1 MPAIN
6 PNDYNIDNF
15 NSQNLGPISV
25 SDFRSYVLNHN
36 LQGMDPLLSSFG
48 FNNNTLNV
56 YAPLLF
62 NPTNNVQDIPD
73 LSTVSFT
80 PSVYNNNTSPRPNNL
95 KQNIW
100 VTQDPFYGSPK
111 EEETF
116 EVTTKALENPG
127 SIDSWLVEGGFETS
141 VFTIRNFVN
150 LNNNEYGPTT
160 LFDYS
165 NPDFTSETT
174 GYKQY
179 PTTSLGNGASII
191 GSIVA
196 RTLGFS
202 STSFIDFP
210 SDLQDISQERRL
222 VELQNRIN
230 LNLVEDTLGYIN
242 LNPLGLLSGQNLIVP
257 SYTIT
262 RPKNFPGRVAQ
273 FTASLVDLTI
283 PVSIIPGND
292 KTQISSN
299 SFQSDLID
307 FTGKGQRDLLFF
319 NVYSSKYTPTT
330 LVKGW
335 DPDEATK
342 DTLLSRI
349 GQFFDDL
356 GKQGGDTYLS
366 ISDNTVTENESRVR
380 RVGNFLNNL
389 ISPTADKGLI
399 PTPETSVEPNDPF
412 VTMGADGQLPAL
424 EGLDNNSSFVENKH
438 ITPPIIVPGTTTDYY
453 PNKTTLKPSPS
464 DTDGENSN
472 FDHIMP
478 STNQLFDWR
487 DRNNSIAKRG
497 LLKYTQDMINRA
509 EDNGHRGGARFIGRF
524 DSDSN
529 IIQANTN
536 IGGGSV
542 KNTPKHKEV
551 SKGNLVRST
560 DNSHYCR
567 SWSTRNPYQN
577 HYDLIRADKL
587 YRLKNENNYLS
598 VLEESGH
605 VKIAPD
611 REQKGDF
618 DGEFRTIN
626 KTNEIKRYMFSIENL
641 AWKDAPE
648 KMGLPDCEIGPNG
661 GRLMWF
667 PPYDINFTENVS
679 VSWETNTFL
688 GRGEP
693 IYTYNNTERKGTL
706 SWTII
711 TDHPSILNQFKGEEE
726 EKIYRFFAGCGLSDG
741 ELLSLFFTES
751 EILEIESVTGSE
763 VLKQPEGT
771 NVVIENNLVA
781 ENNEVTPKPNIPLVE
796 PPIKTLEVYF
806 RNARRD
812 KLVGGVRAGEGRNI
826 TEELSVNYALDS
838 CTDPDCFSNS
848 GEKFNR
854 NQTFANNIENLIDF
868 LATEQGQPW
877 GVEIIGTT
885 SGAAN
890 KEYNQVLSRDR
901 AESVYTYLFNEIK
914 TRGQESSDHTYVKNG
929 VTGTT
934 KYVYDQQNMKVQRA
948 GWVCNEGSLCDTE
961 ISKIVKGKFTYKQK
975 QTYINPTEIQKNTR
989 FIVIANSEGGNSDL
1003 EDEDTIFVQSA
1014 TTEYNAMGDRKVN
1027 IRLFLNTDYV
1037 DKSISNEIESSL
1049 NLGEPPLLEDEEN
1062 IQIPTTSSQTI
1073 PFLSPF
1079 EQQYLDSAIQT
1090 QENLNTLNDLQQF
1103 EGFAGKD
1110 LIDRQ
1115 RVATQNAKENTG
1127 TNQPIDESPIG
1138 EDVEDSIVSDQT
1150 LRTISNR
1157 LVQKLYNECDYFEKI
1172 KKDSPFVYAGIADK
1186 IKHFHPSFHSTTPE
1200 GLNSR
1205 LTFLHQCTRQGPNIK
1220 DAETKTNNMA
1230 FGRPPICVLRI
1241 GDFWY
1246 TKIVIDSYNVTYE
1259 PLVWDMNPEGIGVQP
1274 MIAKV
1279 DLNFSMIGGSSL
1291 SGPISQLQNAVSY
1304 NFFANTSVYNSR
1316 KMYTSVGNY
1325 RTLEDKVADV
1335 LKGTEIGFGAFKSE
1349 EQVKKTEENKKTQVV
1364 TETVDPKQ
1372 EIDTAI
1378 INTLALT
1385 PLTKLDGGVG
1395 NELGS
1400 LTTIE
1405 TQPTETQPTT
1415 IDPIVGLISEK
1426 ESEAIVKTYPKA
1438 ETPKP
1443 KPKPKKVMD
1452 ILELENIIMLNLLY
1466 KQGPSLNNLN
1476 TLINGYVIN
1485 KGGVDNLGKY
1495 LSEHEFEEFN
1505 MVIYILV
1512 SDVVGFGFN
1521 QWGADLITRRN
1532 FGGEPRA
1539 KDLAN
1544 AISGQL
1550 TQTAKVNKGKIKISI
1565 ELLSSKFESSKFKT
1579 PQKVS
1584 VKLKNDGSIN
1594 F

>member
-36 LQGMDPLLSSFG
+36 LQGVDPLLSSFG

-116 EVTTKALENPG
+116 EVTSKALENPG

-150 LNNNEYGPTT
+150 LNNNDYGPTT

-165 NPDFTSETT
+165 NPDFTPEPT

-191 GSIVA
+191 GSVIG

-210 SDLQDISQERRL
+210 SDLQDIAKERRL
-222 VELQNRIN
+222 IELQNRIK
-230 LNLVEDTLGYIN
+230 LNFAEDTLGNIN

-257 SYTIT
+257 NYTIT
-262 RPKNFPGRVAQ
+262 RPKNFLGRVAQ
-273 FTASLVDLTI
+273 FTSSLAGLTI
-283 PVSIIPGND
+283 PRSIIPGD
-292 KTQISSN
+292 DRTQIGSN
-299 SFQSDLID
+299 FFQNDLID
-307 FTGKGQRDLLFF
+307 FTGKGQKDLLYF
-319 NVYSSKYTPTT
+319 NVYSSKYTPTS
-330 LVKGW
+330 LSKGW

-342 DTLLSRI
+342 DTLLGRI

-356 GKQGGDTYLS
+356 GKQEGNTYLRV
-366 ISDNTVTENESRVR
+366 SDTTTTENESRSR
-380 RVGNFLNNL
+380 RIGNFFNNL
-389 ISPTADKGLI
+389 LSPTADKGLI
-399 PTPETSVEPNDPF
+399 PTPETSIEPNDPF

-438 ITPPIIVPGTTTDYY
+438 VTPPIIVPGTTTDYY
-453 PNKTTLKPSPS
+453 PNKTTLTPSPS
-464 DTDGENSN
+464 DADGENSF
-472 FDHIMP
+472 FDHTTP
-478 STNQLFDWR
+478 STNRLFDWR

-497 LLKYTQDMINRA
+497 LLKYTQNMINRA

-551 SKGNLVRST
+551 SKGNLVRSS

-611 REQKGDF
+611 RDETGNFKDKN
-618 DGEFRTIN
+618 RTIN
-626 KTNEIKRYMFSIENL
+626 ESNEIKRYMFSIENL

-648 KMGLPDCEIGPNG
+648 KIGLPDCEIGPNG

-679 VSWETNTFL
+679 VSWESNTFL

-711 TDHPSILNQFKGEEE
+711 SDHPSILNQFKQESE
-726 EKIYRFFAGCGLSDG
+726 EKIYKFFAGCGLSDS
-741 ELLSLFFTES
+741 ELLSLFFTQS

-763 VLKQPEGT
+763 ISGESETV
-771 NVVIENNLVA
+771 NDVA
-781 ENNEVTPKPNIPLVE
+781 ENNEITPKPTIPSVS
-796 PPIKTLEVYF
+796 PPTKELNFYF

-812 KLVGGVRAGEGRNI
+812 TLQGGVRTGIGRNI
-826 TEELSVNYALDS
+826 DDELSANYALELCNS
-838 CTDPDCFSNS
+838 PECFTNN
-848 GEKFNR
+848 GEKFNK
-854 NQTFANNIENLIDF
+854 NQTFVDEIDGLIDF

-877 GVEIIGTT
+877 GIKIIGTT
-885 SGAAN
+885 SGSAN
-890 KEYNQVLSRDR
+890 KTYNNVLSRDR
-901 AESVYTYLFNEIK
+901 AESVYKYI
-914 TRGQESSDHTYVKNG
+914 SSRIEQKGKAGGDYIYEKNG

-934 KYVYDQQNMKVQRA
+934 KYVYNDQNMKLKKA
-948 GWVCNEGSLCDTE
+948 GWVCTDSDLCDKE
-961 ISKIVKGKFTYKQK
+961 ISSLSAGKFVYKQK
-975 QTYINPTEIQKNTR
+975 QSYISPTDIGEDSR
-989 FIVIANSEGGNSDL
+989 FIVIADSEGGNSDL
-1003 EDEDTIFVQSA
+1003 NDEDTIFVQSA
-1014 TTEYNAMGDRKVN
+1014 TTQSNAMEDRKVK
-1027 IRLFLNTDYV
+1027 IRLFLNTKYV
-1037 DKSISNEIESSL
+1037 DKALSNEIRDSL
-1049 NLGEPPLLEDEEN
+1049 DLGEPPIEDDEN
-1062 IQIPTTSSQTI
+1062 IQTPTI
-1073 PFLSPF
+1073 PFFSPF
-1079 EQQYLDSAIQT
+1079 EQQYFDSAIQT

-1138 EDVEDSIVSDQT
+1138 EGVEDSIVSDQT
-1150 LRTISNR
+1150 LRTLSNR

-1172 KKDSPFVYAGIADK
+1172 KKDSPFVYAGIVDK

-1205 LTFLHQCTRQGPNIK
+1205 LTFLHQCTRQGPNIR
-1220 DAETKTNNMA
+1220 DTDTKTTNMA

-1246 TKIVIDSYNVTYE
+1246 TKIVIDSYNVSYE

-1304 NFFANTSVYNSR
+1304 NFFANTSVYNNR
-1316 KMYTSVGNY
+1316 KIYSSVGNY
-1325 RTLEDKVADV
+1325 RTLEDRVTEV
-1335 LKGTEIGFGAFKSE
+1335 LQGTEIGFGAFKSE
-1349 EQVKKTEENKKTQVV
+1349 EQITPNKKNTEDIKDDKDQVS
-1364 TETVDPKQ
+1364 K
-1372 EIDTAI
+1372 DTTTT
-1378 INTLALT
+1378 TLPLK
-1385 PLTKLDGGVG
+1385 PLTNLDGGG
-1395 NELGS
+1395 ADELGN

-1405 TQPTETQPTT
+1405 TQPTETQPTET
-1415 IDPIVGLISEK
+1415 QPTETQPTNIDTTVGLISEK
-1426 ESEAIVKTYPKA
+1426 ESQEIEKTYPKA

-1443 KPKPKKVMD
+1443 KPKPKKVME
-1452 ILELENIIMLNLLY
+1452 ILDLQKIVYTNVLY
-1466 KQGPSLNNLN
+1466 KEGPDLSNNLK

-1485 KGGVDNLGKY
+1485 KGGVDSLGKY
-1495 LSEHEFEEFN
+1495 LSEHDFEEFN

-1512 SDVVGFGFN
+1512 SDVVGFGYN
-1521 QWGADLITRRN
+1521 QWGADLIIRRKS
-1532 FGGEPRA
+1532 GGEPRA

-1544 AISGQL
+1544 AIAGQL

-1565 ELLSSKFESSKFKT
+1565 ELLSAKYESSKFMT